1 MGCRVPLL
9 PRRCPTASAAL
20 LASLAVAATPSST
33 EATPV
38 PRGRP
43 GTRLWRFAVRR
54 RWSLAF
60 IAAVGAIAIRNLVG
74 LSTTPSGL
82 YADEV
87 SIGYNA
93 WTIAHFGVD
102 EHGATLPLYF
112 QAFGEWKNPVYI
124 YALVPFVRLF
134 GLTTAVVRTPAALFG
149 ILTAIAMAGFA
160 RRATGSKGV
169 ALVTLLVAGATPWL
183 VLQSRVA
190 FEVPSMVACLAVMLW
205 CLARAAL
212 EPTRRRWFG
221 FAGLALAFSVY
232 AYTVGRLEGAL
243 LAAAVVLCFSGWRLL
258 RRLDLFIVALLAA
271 YLLLALWAMRHPGQ
285 LTFYFN
291 SISIAA
297 GHPPLWTVAAR
308 FAGNMAAYFGP
319 GFLLVSGDPNLR
331 QSTGFGGELLVATL
345 PLLVAGIVVCVR
357 RWREPLPRFVLIG
370 LVLAPIAAAL
380 TNEGTPHALRDATAL
395 PFWIAITAYGI
406 DGLRPLLRRRAAW
419 RAVAIALA
427 VAVAAE
433 TALFSVDLFG
443 GYTTRSAIW
452 FGGPEMAA
460 ISRAHAIAGDH
471 TVWLSS
477 ELKQPYIYAC
487 FVALPPPPDHAV
499 GGASVDIELAE
510 AGFREI
516 SGSSAA
522 SQVRDGDLLV
532 LGARETPPPGSVP
545 IFTESEPEMP
555 GSVSGVTAVVAVRVW
570 RAG

>member
-1 MGCRVPLL
+1 VQP
-9 PRRCPTASAAL
+9 
-20 LASLAVAATPSST
+20 
-33 EATPV
+33 
-38 PRGRP
+38 RP
-43 GTRLWRFAVRR
+43 GAGLWRIVLRH
-54 RWSLAF
+54 RWALAF
-60 IAAVGAIAIRNLVG
+60 AAVVCAIAVRNLVG

-102 EHGATLPLYF
+102 EHGATLPLFF

-124 YALVPFVRLF
+124 YVLVPFVWLF

-149 ILTAIAMAGFA
+149 ILTAIALAGFA

-169 ALVTLLVAGATPWL
+169 ALATLLIAGANPWL
-183 VLQSRVA
+183 TLLSRVA
-190 FEVPSMVACLAVMLW
+190 FEVPAMVACLAVMLW
-205 CLARAAL
+205 CLARAAE
-212 EPTRRRWFG
+212 EPTHRRWFG
-221 FAGLALAFSVY
+221 FAGVALAVGVF

-258 RRLDLFIVALLAA
+258 RRLDAFIVAMLVA
-271 YLLLALWAMRHPGQ
+271 YLLLALWAMGHPGQ

-297 GHPPLWTVAAR
+297 GHPPLWTVVGR
-308 FAGNMAAYFGP
+308 FVGNMAAYFGP
-319 GFLLVSGDPNLR
+319 GFLFVSGDPDLR

-345 PLLVAGIVVCVR
+345 PLLVAGIVVCIR

-395 PFWIAITAYGI
+395 PFWIAITAYGM
-406 DGLRPLLRRRAAW
+406 DGLRPLLGRRQAW
-419 RAVAIALA
+419 RVVAVALA

-433 TALFSVDLFG
+433 TALFTVDLFG
-443 GYTTRSAIW
+443 GYTTRSAVW
-452 FGGPEMAA
+452 FGEPEMAA

-477 ELKQPYIYAC
+477 ELKQPYVYAC
-487 FVALPPPPDHAV
+487 FVALPAPPGHAV
-499 GGASVDIELAE
+499 GGASVDLELAE

-516 SGSSAA
+516 PGSAA
-522 SQVRDGDLLV
+522 RAPARAGDLLV
-532 LGARETPPPGSVP
+532 LAAAETPPPGSVP
-545 IFTESEPEMP
+545 VFSESEPE
-555 GSVSGVTAVVAVRVW
+555 VSRSGAGATEVLAVRVW